1 MNKNVLPRETD
12 NHFNSTKLKKESRCG
27 IKMWSSGDKK
37 KSPFMQIAASCLLL
51 VVGKLLRDGFKKKS
65 LFHNII
71 VKALICQA
79 ILKRY
84 NYN

>member
-12 NHFNSTKLKKESRCG
+12 NHFNSTELKKESRCG
-27 IKMWSSGDKK
+27 TKMWISGDKK
-37 KSPFMQIAASCLLL
+37 KSPFMKIAASFLLL
-51 VVGKLLRDGFKKKS
+51 VVGKLLRDGFNKNT
-65 LFHNII
+65 LFYNTI

-84 NYN
+84 N